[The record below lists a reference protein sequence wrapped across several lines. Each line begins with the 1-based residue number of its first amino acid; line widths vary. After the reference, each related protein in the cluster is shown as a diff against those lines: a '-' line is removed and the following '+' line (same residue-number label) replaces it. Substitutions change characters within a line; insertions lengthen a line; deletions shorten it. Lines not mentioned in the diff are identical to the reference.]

1 MGVFMLTALYRIG
14 FTLLLLCSFA
24 VNAQAVSLKAD
35 APKRYEVQRGDSLW
49 TVAEKFLQ
57 DPWMWPQLWQAN
69 PHVSNPHLLYPGD
82 VLELLEGENVLR
94 IQPRLR
100 IMTLQEPIP
109 FLPLNQLE
117 AFLNRDVMIDRPE
130 FEDALYVVGLAEDGR
145 TLASKGDRLSVL
157 GDTTEGVTRYGIYR
171 ELEEIRH
178 PVTRKHLGFKA
189 QSLGT
194 ARLISDDG
202 KMPQLE
208 VTNSYQEIRVG
219 DRLLPFSDSPFGEGF
234 QPSTPAN
241 PLHGKLL
248 RALSENR
255 TIIGSFEPVMLDLG
269 ADQLQPGQ
277 VVEILAP
284 GRRLRNPATG
294 EVIFAAENR
303 KGLVMVYR
311 VFDHTSFGLVM
322 HAREPMAPGDVFRQ
336 ADKSQ
341 LMR

>member
-1 MGVFMLTALYRIG
+1 MLTALYRIG

-24 VNAQAVSLKAD
+24 VSAQTLSLKAD

-49 TVAEKFLQ
+49 SVAQKFLQ

-82 VLELLEGENVLR
+82 VLELLEGENILR

-100 IMTLQEPIP
+100 IMALQEPIP
-109 FLPLNQLE
+109 FMPLHQLE
-117 AFLNRDVMIDRPE
+117 AFLNRDLMIDRPE
-130 FEDALYVVGLAEDGR
+130 FEDALYVVGLSEGR
-145 TLASKGDRLSVL
+145 TMAAKGDQLNVL
-157 GDTTEGVTRYGIYR
+157 GDMTEGVTRYGIYR
-171 ELEEIRH
+171 ELEEVRH

-194 ARLISDDG
+194 ARLISDDD
-202 KMPQLE
+202 KMSVFE
-208 VTNSYQEIRVG
+208 ITNSYQEIRVG
-219 DRLLPFSDSPFGEGF
+219 DRLLPFSESPFGDGF
-234 QPSTPAN
+234 QPALPAN

-248 RALSENR
+248 RALANDQ
-255 TIIGSFEPVMLDLG
+255 TLIGSLQPVMLDMG
-269 ADQLQPGQ
+269 SDQLQPGHLLE
-277 VVEILAP
+277 VLAP

-322 HAREPMAPGDVFRQ
+322 HAREPLVPGDVFRQ
-336 ADKSQ
+336 ADKSHI
-341 LMR
+341 MR